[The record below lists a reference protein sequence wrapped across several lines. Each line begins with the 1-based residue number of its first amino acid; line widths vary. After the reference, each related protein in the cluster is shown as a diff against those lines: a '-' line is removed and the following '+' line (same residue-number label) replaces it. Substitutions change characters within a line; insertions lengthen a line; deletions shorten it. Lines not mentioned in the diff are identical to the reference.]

1 MPRIPRGQIAGYAY
15 HVINRGNGG
24 ATLFHKDGDY
34 HAFLNLL
41 VTAKSK
47 HPIKLLAFCLMPNHF
62 HLIIQPPN
70 SEALSA
76 FMQWWLTAH
85 VRRYHQHH
93 KTHGHIWQGRFKS
106 FPIQQD
112 NHLLTVFR
120 YILRNP
126 VRAQLVQSADQ
137 WPWSSLQH
145 GHAIAPSPVEYPPDW
160 RHWIETPLS
169 DQELSQIR
177 TSVNR
182 QAPYGEPDWQTNVAK
197 TLGLVSTLRP
207 RGRPQKTPKK

>member
-93 KTHGHIWQGRFKS
+93 KTHGHIWQ
-106 FPIQQD
+106 
-112 NHLLTVFR
+112 
-120 YILRNP
+120 
-126 VRAQLVQSADQ
+126 
-137 WPWSSLQH
+137 
-145 GHAIAPSPVEYPPDW
+145 VEYPPDW